1 LGCLYHKRDKKT
13 KIPER
18 VGAVS
23 STEPEKETTA
33 WDSQARCHVDG
44 NTVMEKKGGFK
55 EAENEDQVS
64 GGLKQDLSDSQV
76 SGRLRYP

>member
-1 LGCLYHKRDKKT
+1 
-13 KIPER
+13 
-18 VGAVS
+18 
-23 STEPEKETTA
+23 
-33 WDSQARCHVDG
+33 
-44 NTVMEKKGGFK
+44 MEKKGGFK